1 MSHKYNQYYNHQKP
15 ENQPVSNPEET
26 VEQELDVTTNL
37 EDQTQDVENEILDTE
52 NVQQPEDEAPA
63 ELLEG
68 NVTNCIKLNIRKE
81 PNLKAPILCEVALNA
96 VLAIDSEKSN
106 NEWLHVFTDTGIDG
120 FCMAKYVNI
129 KQ

>member
-15 ENQPVSNPEET
+15 VNNPEET

-37 EDQTQDVENEILDTE
+37 EDQTQDIENI
-52 NVQQPEDEAPA
+52 QQPEIEAPA

-68 NVTNCIKLNIRKE
+68 NVTNCIKLNVRKE
-81 PNLKAPILCEVALNA
+81 PNIKAAIVCEVALNTL
-96 VLAIDSEKSN
+96 LAIDPDKSN
-106 NEWLHVFTDTGIDG
+106 NEWLSVTTDTGING

>member
-15 ENQPVSNPEET
+15 ENKPEET
-26 VEQELDVTTNL
+26 VEQELDTTNNL
-37 EDQTQDVENEILDTE
+37 EDQTQDVENEANDTE
-52 NVQQPEDEAPA
+52 KNIQQPEIEAPA

-81 PNLKAPILCEVALNA
+81 PNIKAAIVCEVALNTL
-96 VLAIDSEKSN
+96 LAIDPDKSN
-106 NEWLHVFTDTGIDG
+106 NEWLSVTTDTGING